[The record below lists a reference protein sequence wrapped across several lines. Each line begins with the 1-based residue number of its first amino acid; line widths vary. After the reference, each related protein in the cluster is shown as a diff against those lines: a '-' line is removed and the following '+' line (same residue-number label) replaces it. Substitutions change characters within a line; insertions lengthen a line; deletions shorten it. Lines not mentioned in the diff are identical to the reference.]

1 MTNVKLPRRRFLRLV
16 AGGAALTAAS
26 GPLRAQTYPARPI
39 MMIVPFLAGGPTD
52 TVARIVAE
60 GMRGTLDQPV
70 IVEDVP
76 GADGTIGVRRAARAA
91 PDGYTLSFGQS
102 GTHVLNGAVYPLD
115 YDCLTDFAPISLL
128 TSNPY
133 VLVTRKDLPPQD
145 VRELIAWI
153 KSKQSGSTVGVAST
167 TQRVIVAY
175 FRNLTGTK
183 LQLVPYRGGA
193 AAIQDMIAGTID
205 LYFDQPATALPQLRA
220 GNTKAYAV
228 TSKNRFESLPDI
240 PSFNEVGVTG
250 FDISVWHAV
259 WAPKATPM
267 DVIAKLNRA
276 VVGALADAHIR
287 TRMAELG
294 VELPPRD
301 QQTPEALRVYQRA
314 EIEKWWPIIKA
325 AGIKAE

>member
-1 MTNVKLPRRRFLRLV
+1 MKRRTFLHLAAGAATLPSLPRL
-16 AGGAALTAAS
+16 AG
-26 GPLRAQTYPARPI
+26 AQSYPARPI
-39 MMIVPFLAGGPTD
+39 VMIVPFLAGGPTD

-102 GTHVLNGAVYPLD
+102 GTHVFNGAVYPLD

-133 VLVTRKDLPPQD
+133 VLVTRKDLSPRD
-145 VRELIAWI
+145 VRELISWI
-153 KSKQSGSTVGVAST
+153 KSKPSGSTVGVAST

-175 FRNLTGTK
+175 FQNLTGAK
-183 LQLVPYRGGA
+183 LQVVPYRGGA

-220 GNTKAYAV
+220 GNTKAYAA
-228 TSKNRFESLPDI
+228 TSKNRFEALPDI
-240 PSFNEVGVTG
+240 PSFNEVGVAG
-250 FDISVWHAV
+250 FDMSVWHAV
-259 WAPKATPM
+259 WAPKATPT

-276 VVGALADAHIR
+276 AVGALADAHIR

-294 VELPPRD
+294 VELPPGNL
-301 QQTPEALRVYQRA
+301 QTPEALRVYQRA

-325 AGIKAE
+325 AGIKAD